1 MQILLEW
8 GDLRLEPNRGEVT
21 CGNQSVALTPEE
33 TSLLMLF
40 LQHSQQILSGGMIA
54 IALSLEDAMLDV
66 AAVRTHLQQLQQK
79 LQSVK
84 SDGKVIETVYGVGY
98 RLKPLDEK
106 PLQNRHA
113 QIQAGVLAV
122 WQRHK
127 ERIRNQVGAIAQ
139 AVEAAAQNRLS
150 SDLRTSAIA
159 HAHTLAGSL
168 GSFGK
173 PNGSAIARQIES
185 LLQDHSTLT
194 STEIAMLKDWIQKL
208 HQEIE
213 QNTPLLNAPE
223 QEQESNPSGLLKK
236 TIEVNVLVVTTDST
250 LLSLLHTLLSPW
262 GLRLSSASEAQSV
275 WQTLETVAPKLLILD
290 LEQTQLDG
298 LTLCQSIR
306 DHAHW
311 NRLPIIALT
320 TQLDAIAINHIFA
333 AGIHDYVRKPIIE
346 AELVTR
352 IIYQLER
359 YLSSH
364 LGSQAY
370 PSELQRIKN
379 ELERRV
385 AERTAELVKVNQQL
399 HAELDEHRLTQSA
412 LRASQE
418 RLSGIVEIADDAI
431 ISIDRN
437 YTMTL
442 FNSGAEKIFGYSAS
456 EAIGQPL
463 DLLIPDRFA
472 QVHRRHVSEFG
483 HAAQA
488 TQRMDSRREIWG
500 RRKNGEEFP
509 AEASIAKLNA
519 EGEIIY
525 TVYLRDITERKQ
537 IERMKDEFVSMV
549 SHELRT
555 PLTSIHGSLG
565 MLASG
570 LLKADSDQGK
580 RLLHIAVESTD
591 RLVRLIND
599 ILDIERIE
607 SGRVKMEKA
616 TCDLAD
622 LIDEAIELMLPL
634 AEKAGITL
642 SISNVSIPVPCD
654 RDRIIQTLTNLLSN
668 AIKFSPRDRTVWVN
682 VEVQTDHVLIA
693 VKDQGR
699 GIPADKISSIFERFQ
714 QVDSSDSRNHDG
726 TGLGL
731 AICQSIV
738 QQHNGEIWVESDV
751 GVGSTFYFTLPLP
764 PTEIPL
770 SCAQRNSVLTRS
782 PNVESIAER
791 KPLVLICNNA
801 ASIQLTLENLLERQ
815 GYRVLTVSGQ
825 QAAAAA
831 ETHHPDVILLVGDQ
845 AWETM
850 ASLKQKATTSKI
862 PMIVCRVS
870 PPHSDDVE
878 SSITQADEMIDEVAV
893 FELLRQALAPVSNQM
908 EVLIVEDDAELAE
921 MLKILFEQHGI
932 STIRASTGREAIRL
946 SQQMN
951 PDLLVLDLLLPGGDG
966 FTVVE
971 WLQQHS
977 QLCHTPLVVYSVKE
991 LNRLERDRL
1000 TLGPTEFLT
1009 KGRVTIQEFEQRV
1022 MALVQRITQTTKPQ

>member
-33 TSLLMLF
+33 SALLTLF
-40 LQHSQQILSGGMIA
+40 LQHSQRILTCGMIA
-54 IALSLEDAMLDV
+54 IALSSEDVMLDI
-66 AAVRTHLQQLQQK
+66 AAVRTHLQQLRQK
-79 LQSVK
+79 LQLVNR
-84 SDGKVIETVYGVGY
+84 DGKVIETVYGIGY
-98 RLKPLDEK
+98 RLKPLNEE
-106 PLQNRHA
+106 PLQNRNA

-127 ERIRNQVGAIAQ
+127 ERIRNQVDAIAQ
-139 AVEAAAQNRLS
+139 AVEAAAQNGLS

-185 LLQDHSTLT
+185 VLQDHSTLT

-208 HQEIE
+208 YQEIE

-223 QEQESNPSGLLKK
+223 QERETNLPGLLKK
-236 TIEVNVLVVTTDST
+236 PMEVNVLVVTTDST
-250 LLSLLHTLLSPW
+250 LLSLLHTLLAPW
-262 GLRLSSASEAQSV
+262 GFRLSSAAEAQSV
-275 WQTLETVAPKLLILD
+275 WQMLETVAPKLLILD
-290 LEQTQLDG
+290 LEQTELDG

-306 DHAHW
+306 DHAQW

-320 TQLDAIAINHIFA
+320 TQLDAIAMNHIFS

-359 YLSSH
+359 YLSRH

-442 FNSGAEKIFGYSAS
+442 FNRGAEKIFGYSAS

-483 HAAQA
+483 HASQA

-519 EGEIIY
+519 EGEIVY

-616 TCDLAD
+616 TCDLAK

-642 SISNVSIPVPCD
+642 SISNVSIAVPCD

-668 AIKFSPRDRTVWVN
+668 AIKFSPRDRTIWVN
-682 VEVQTDHVLIA
+682 VDLQSDHVLIS

-738 QQHNGEIWVESDV
+738 QQHSGDIWVESEV

-764 PTEIPL
+764 PSEIPL
-770 SCAQRNSVLTRS
+770 SYAHRNSVLTRS
-782 PNVESIAER
+782 SHADVAER

-801 ASIQLTLENLLERQ
+801 PSIQLTLENLLERQ
-815 GYRVLTVSGQ
+815 GYRVLTVTGQ
-825 QAAAAA
+825 QATADA

-850 ASLKQKATTSKI
+850 ASLKQKATTNKI

-878 SSITQADEMIDEVAV
+878 SSVNQVDEVIDEVAV

-1000 TLGPTEFLT
+1000 KLGPTEFLT

-1022 MALVQRITQTTKPQ
+1022 MALVQRITQTTKSQ